1 MQDGQCQHVWVY
13 DHKDYEHMYQRC
25 KRCGRLKKTDVL
37 NKMIHPYRA
46 NQVAKELNIRHDNVD
61 GDV

>member
-1 MQDGQCQHVWVY
+1 MAECQHVWIY

-25 KRCGRLKKTDVL
+25 KRCGKMKVTDVL
-37 NKMIHPYRA
+37 TKMIHPYRA
-46 NQVAKELNIRHDNVD
+46 NQVARELNIRHDNAD

>member
-1 MQDGQCQHVWVY
+1 MQDGQCQHVWMY
-13 DHKDYEHMYQRC
+13 DHKDYNDMFLKCQRC
-25 KRCGRLKKTDVL
+25 GKYRKNDQL
-37 NKMIHPYRA
+37 NEMIHPYRA

>member
-1 MQDGQCQHVWVY
+1 MAECQHVWIY
-13 DHKDYEHMYQRC
+13 DHKSYTTIFMRC
-25 KRCGRLKKTDVL
+25 SRCGAVRTCDPGNELL
-37 NKMIHPYRA
+37 HPFRA

>member
-1 MQDGQCQHVWVY
+1 
-13 DHKDYEHMYQRC
+13 MYQRC